1 MNARTLKIV
10 AAAAVVV
17 LIGAG
22 AFAWNALFGGPEPA
36 AVALS
41 SDTSGTSSPGL
52 GGASGSGTS
61 DGSFDGDWTIDT
73 QSGSFSDFTST
84 FAGYRMKEELGGI
97 GANTAVGRTPNVD
110 GSLTVDGTS
119 ITAMQ
124 VTVDMTTLSS
134 DDHRRDMSIHERGLE
149 TDRFPTATF
158 ELTQPI
164 DVGSVP
170 GEGKELNLDATG
182 NLTLHGVTKE
192 VTVPIKAQWTGSRI
206 EAVASFT
213 VALADYDITPPVG
226 FLVLSLA
233 DHGQV
238 ELHLL
243 FEKA

>member
-1 MNARTLKIV
+1 MERALRRFGTGRGR
-10 AAAAVVV
+10 AQQRRFEHV
-17 LIGAG
+17 L
-22 AFAWNALFGGPEPA
+22 AWSRRRER
-36 AVALS
+36 
-41 SDTSGTSSPGL
+41 L
-52 GGASGSGTS
+52 GDPRGQLRRRWS
-61 DGSFDGDWTIDT
+61 IDT

-97 GANTAVGRTPNVD
+97 GAHTAVGRTPNVD
-110 GSLTVDGTS
+110 GSLTIDGTS
-119 ITAMQ
+119 ITAMK
-124 VTVDMTTLSS
+124 VTVDMTTLTS

-170 GEGKELNLDATG
+170 TAGKELNLEATG
-182 NLTLHGVTKE
+182 NLTLHGVTKQ

-206 EAVASFT
+206 EAVASFP

-233 DHGQV
+233 DQGQV
-238 ELHLL
+238 EMHLL
-243 FEKA
+243 FEKS